1 MSKPADNILFA
12 SIDSLP
18 ILDKKQATKEIL
30 LLDDSLSFWD
40 DYRYTKMF
48 PLMTKNGIKGV
59 TGAVSNSKAGE
70 FQWTTFTPKIII
82 DWFEDHVFPWLGTKA
97 RIMAL
102 ITQPGVANN
111 EHIDCEPSEIHTRQH
126 KFRIVLQGK
135 TSTLYWMTSNG
146 NVYAPDTEKAFIMDG
161 GWPHGMV
168 NTTDEVK
175 VTLALGAPWIGKDHY
190 DDVTILQDRNDYVM
204 SDDIN
209 HLWQTN
215 K

>member
-1 MSKPADNILFA
+1 MNTPTDDLLFA
-12 SIDSLP
+12 SIDSFP
-18 ILDKKQATKEIL
+18 ILDKKQAAKEIL
-30 LLDDSLSFWD
+30 SLDDSLSFWD

-59 TGAVSNSKAGE
+59 AGAISNSKAGD
-70 FQWTTFTPKIII
+70 FQWTPYAPKVIV
-82 DWFEDHVFPWLGTKA
+82 DWFEDYVFPWLGTKA

-102 ITQPGVANN
+102 ITQPGVANH
-111 EHIDCEPSEIHTRQH
+111 EHIDCESTEIHTRQH

-168 NTTDEVK
+168 NTTDEIK
-175 VTLALGAPWIGKDHY
+175 VTLALGVPWTGKDNY
-190 DDVTILQDRNDYVM
+190 NDITIIQNRNDYKM
-204 SDDIN
+204 PENIN
-209 HLWQTN
+209 HLWQN
-215 K
+215 SK